1 MAPCEINLIWLYTKL
16 FLCCIIIIGEN
27 MLGKIIAINESIV
40 SVKLDIN
47 VYDYDGL
54 IGKNVV
60 FKDTDTFNIGEVIAI
75 GNGIMQVVLVGEI
88 KNNKFLF
95 GDITKPAFK
104 ASCHLIDDN
113 ILNIILNSDATN
125 TITLGKSYIYPKYD
139 IKLDVGN
146 FFSNHFAILG
156 NSGSG
161 KSYSVAKILQ
171 SIFYQCKTLPFYS
184 NIFLFDAYGEYQRAF
199 SRISEVNPNINYKV
213 YTTDLNSTEFE
224 ILCFP
229 FWLLG
234 VDDLALLMNVNS
246 KEQIPIVEKALKLV
260 SYFARNEEEVINQKN
275 DIIARCLLDVL
286 FSGKSPSMLRNKIV
300 SILTKFNTSHLNL
313 EIKLEKGGW
322 TRSIRQCL
330 FVEQGGEFAD
340 VELVIEYLESLC
352 LNNFELSL
360 PNGEYMYTMK
370 DFSNALEFALLS
382 EGALNNDATFELAN
396 SLKVR
401 FNSLMNSDYARYFD
415 YNGYINREGFIN
427 LLLTCNNSR
436 KAQIVN
442 FNINYVDDR
451 FAKNIVKIYSKL
463 LFDYTVSLNQRTS
476 MPFHIVL
483 EEAHR
488 YVQNDSDV
496 NILGYNIF
504 ERITKEGRKY
514 GLLLG
519 IVSQRPSELSETT
532 ISQCSNFLVFKMFH
546 PKDLQFIKDIISSA
560 DITVTNKIKTLHP
573 GTCIMFGTAFKMPTI
588 AILDKPNPEPL
599 SQSCDINKTW
609 YLNNN

>member
-1 MAPCEINLIWLYTKL
+1 
-16 FLCCIIIIGEN
+16 
-27 MLGKIIAINESIV
+27 MLGKIIAINENVV
-40 SVKLDIN
+40 SVKIEVN
-47 VYDYDGL
+47 VYDFDGL
-54 IGKNVV
+54 IGKNVT
-60 FKDTDTFNIGEVIAI
+60 FKDENITSIGEVTAI
-75 GNGIMQVVLVGEI
+75 GNGIMQAILVGEI
-88 KNNKFLF
+88 KDGKFLY
-95 GDITKPAFK
+95 GDISKPSFK
-104 ASCHLIDDN
+104 AICYLIDNATLD
-113 ILNIILNSDATN
+113 IVLNSDATN
-125 TITLGKSYIYPKYD
+125 TIKLGKSYIYPDYD

-171 SIFYQCKTLPFYS
+171 GIFYQCKTLPFYS

-199 SRISEVNPNINYKV
+199 SRIHEVNENINYKV

-224 ILCFP
+224 ILTYP

-234 VDDLALLMNVNS
+234 VDDLCLLMGVTS
-246 KEQIPIVEKALKLV
+246 REQIPIVEKALKLV
-260 SYFARNEEEVINQKN
+260 SYFSREENEVINQKN

-286 FSGKSPSMLRNKIV
+286 FSGKAPSMIRNKVV
-300 SILTKFNTSHLNL
+300 SILTKFSTSNLNL
-313 EIKLEKGGW
+313 EVKLEKGGW
-322 TRSIRQCL
+322 ARTIRQCL

-352 LNNFELSL
+352 LDNFELSL
-360 PNGEYMYTMK
+360 PNGEFMYSMK
-370 DFSNALEFALLS
+370 DFSTALEFALIS
-382 EGALNNDATFELAN
+382 EGALNSDTAFELGNA
-396 SLKVR
+396 LKVR
-401 FNSLMNSDYARYFD
+401 FNNLMNSDYSRYFD
-415 YNGYINREGFIN
+415 YNGYINREGYIN
-427 LLLTCNNSR
+427 LLLTCNNGR

-451 FAKNIVKIYSKL
+451 FAKNLVKIYSKL
-463 LFDYTVSLNQRTS
+463 LFDYIVSLNQRAT

-496 NILGYNIF
+496 SILGYNIF

-546 PKDLQFIKDIISSA
+546 PRDLQFINDIISSA
-560 DITVTNKIKTLHP
+560 DVTLTNKIKTLHH
-573 GTCIMFGTAFKMPTI
+573 GTSIMFGTAFKLPTI

>member
-1 MAPCEINLIWLYTKL
+1 
-16 FLCCIIIIGEN
+16 
-27 MLGKIIAINESIV
+27 MLGKIIAINENIV
-40 SVKLDIN
+40 SVKLEVN

-54 IGKNVV
+54 IGKNV
-60 FKDTDTFNIGEVIAI
+60 TFRDENITSIGEVTAI
-75 GNGIMQVVLVGEI
+75 GNGIMQAILVGEI
-88 KNNKFLF
+88 RDNKFLY
-95 GDITKPAFK
+95 GDISKPSFK
-104 ASCHLIDDN
+104 AICYLIDN
-113 ILNIILNSDATN
+113 ATLNIVLNSDASN
-125 TITLGKSYIYPKYD
+125 TIKLGKSYIYPDYD

-171 SIFYQCKTLPFYS
+171 SVFYQCKSLPFYS

-199 SRISEVNPNINYKV
+199 SRIHEVNENINYKV

-224 ILCFP
+224 ILTYP

-234 VDDLALLMNVNS
+234 VDDLCLLMGVTS

-260 SYFARNEEEVINQKN
+260 SYFSRKEDEVINQKN

-286 FSGKSPSMLRNKIV
+286 FSGKAPSMIRNKVV
-300 SILTKFNTSHLNL
+300 SILTKFNTANLNL
-313 EIKLEKGGW
+313 EVKLEKGGW
-322 TRSIRQCL
+322 SRTIRQCL

-352 LNNFELSL
+352 LDNFELSL
-360 PNGEYMYTMK
+360 PNGEYMYSMK
-370 DFSNALEFALLS
+370 DFSIALEFALIS
-382 EGALNNDATFELAN
+382 EGALNSDATFELAN
-396 SLKVR
+396 ALKVR
-401 FNSLMNSDYARYFD
+401 FNNLMNSDYSRYFD
-415 YNGYINREGFIN
+415 YNGYVNRQGYIN

-451 FAKNIVKIYSKL
+451 FAKNLVKIYSKL
-463 LFDYTVSLNQRTS
+463 LFDYIVSLNQRAS

-496 NILGYNIF
+496 EILGYNIF

-560 DITVTNKIKTLHP
+560 DVTVTNKIKTLHP
-573 GTCIMFGTAFKMPTI
+573 GTCIMFGTAFKLPTI

-609 YLNNN
+609 YIHNN

>member
-1 MAPCEINLIWLYTKL
+1 
-16 FLCCIIIIGEN
+16 
-27 MLGKIIAINESIV
+27 MLGKIIAINENIV
-40 SVKLDIN
+40 SVKLEVN

-54 IGKNVV
+54 IGKNV
-60 FKDTDTFNIGEVIAI
+60 TFRDENITSIGEVTAI
-75 GNGIMQVVLVGEI
+75 GNGIMQAILVGEI
-88 KNNKFLF
+88 RDNKFLY
-95 GDITKPAFK
+95 GDISKPSFK
-104 ASCHLIDDN
+104 AICYLIDN
-113 ILNIILNSDATN
+113 ATLNIVLNSDASN
-125 TITLGKSYIYPKYD
+125 TIKLGKSYIYPDYD

-171 SIFYQCKTLPFYS
+171 SVFYQCKSLPFYS

-199 SRISEVNPNINYKV
+199 SRIHEVNENINYKV

-224 ILCFP
+224 ILTYP

-234 VDDLALLMNVNS
+234 IDDLCLLMGVTS

-260 SYFARNEEEVINQKN
+260 SYFSRKENEVINQKN

-286 FSGKSPSMLRNKIV
+286 FSGKAPSMIRNKVV
-300 SILTKFNTSHLNL
+300 SILTKFNTANLNL
-313 EIKLEKGGW
+313 EVKLEKGGW
-322 TRSIRQCL
+322 SRTIRQCL

-352 LNNFELSL
+352 LDNFELSL
-360 PNGEYMYTMK
+360 PNGEYMYSMK
-370 DFSNALEFALLS
+370 DFSIALEFALIS
-382 EGALNNDATFELAN
+382 EGALNSDATFELAN
-396 SLKVR
+396 ALKVR
-401 FNSLMNSDYARYFD
+401 FNNLMNSDYSRYFD
-415 YNGYINREGFIN
+415 YNGYVNREGYIN

-451 FAKNIVKIYSKL
+451 FAKNLVKIYSKL
-463 LFDYTVSLNQRTS
+463 LFDYIVSLNQRAS

-496 NILGYNIF
+496 EILGYNIF

-560 DITVTNKIKTLHP
+560 DVTVTNKIKTLHP

-609 YLNNN
+609 YIHS

>member
-1 MAPCEINLIWLYTKL
+1 
-16 FLCCIIIIGEN
+16 

-60 FKDTDTFNIGEVIAI
+60 FKDVTSINIGEVIAI
-75 GNGIMQVVLVGEI
+75 GNGIMQVTLVGEI
-88 KNNKFLF
+88 KDNRFIF
-95 GDITKPAFK
+95 GDISKPSFK
-104 ASCHLIDDN
+104 AECHLIDDS
-113 ILNIILNSDATN
+113 ILNIILNSDAPN
-125 TITLGKSYIYPKYD
+125 TITLGKSYIYPTYD
-139 IKLDVGN
+139 IKLDIGN

-171 SIFYQCKTLPFYS
+171 SVFYQCKTLPFYS

-199 SRISEVNPNINYKV
+199 SRIHEVNDNINYKV

-224 ILCFP
+224 ILSYP

-234 VDDLALLMNVNS
+234 VDDLALLMGVTS
-246 KEQIPIVEKALKLV
+246 KEQLPIIEKALKLV
-260 SYFARNEEEVINQKN
+260 SYFAREEDEVISQKN
-275 DIIARCLLDVL
+275 DIIARCLLDII
-286 FSGKSPSMLRNKIV
+286 FSGKGASMIRNKIV
-300 SILTKFNTSHLNL
+300 SILTKFHTSNLNL
-313 EIKLEKGGW
+313 EVKLEKGGW
-322 TRSIRQCL
+322 TRTIRQCL
-330 FVEQGGEFAD
+330 FVEQGGNFAD

-352 LNNFELSL
+352 LENFELTL
-360 PNGEYMYTMK
+360 PNGDYLYTMK
-370 DFSNALEFALLS
+370 NFSTALEFALVS
-382 EGALNNDATFELAN
+382 EGSLNSDAAFELGNA
-396 SLKVR
+396 LKVR
-401 FNSLMNSDYARYFD
+401 FNNLMNSDYARYFD
-415 YNGYINREGFIN
+415 YNGYINREGYIN
-427 LLLTCNNSR
+427 LLLTTANGR

-463 LFDYTVSLNQRTS
+463 LFDYTVSLNQRSS
-476 MPFHIVL
+476 MPFHLVL

-488 YVQNDSDV
+488 YVQNDTDV

-573 GTCIMFGTAFKMPTI
+573 GTCIMFGTAFKLPTI

-609 YLNNN
+609 YLHNN

>member
-1 MAPCEINLIWLYTKL
+1 
-16 FLCCIIIIGEN
+16 
-27 MLGKIIAINESIV
+27 MLGKIIAINENIV
-40 SVKLDIN
+40 SVKLEIN

-54 IGKNVV
+54 IGKNVT
-60 FKDTDTFNIGEVIAI
+60 FKDENTISIGEVTAI
-75 GNGIMQVVLVGEI
+75 GNGVMQSILVGEI
-88 KNNKFLF
+88 KNNRFLY
-95 GDITKPAFK
+95 GDISKPSFK
-104 ASCHLIDDN
+104 AICYLIDNATLD
-113 ILNIILNSDATN
+113 IVLNSDAPN
-125 TITLGKSYIYPKYD
+125 TIKLGKSYIYPDYD

-171 SIFYQCKTLPFYS
+171 SIFYQCKILPFYS

-199 SRISEVNPNINYKV
+199 SRIHEVNENINYKV

-224 ILCFP
+224 ILTYP

-234 VDDLALLMNVNS
+234 VDDLCLLMGVTT

-260 SYFARNEEEVINQKN
+260 SYFSRSEDEVINQKN

-286 FSGKSPSMLRNKIV
+286 FSGKAPSMIRNKVV
-300 SILTKFNTSHLNL
+300 SILTKFNTSNLNL
-313 EIKLEKGGW
+313 EVKLEKGGW
-322 TRSIRQCL
+322 SRTIRQCL

-352 LNNFELSL
+352 LSNFELSL

-370 DFSNALEFALLS
+370 DFSTALEFALIS
-382 EGALNNDATFELAN
+382 EGALNSDTAYELAN
-396 SLKVR
+396 ALKVS
-401 FNSLMNSDYARYFD
+401 FNNLMNSNYSRYFD
-415 YNGYINREGFIN
+415 YNNYVNREGYIN
-427 LLLTCNNSR
+427 LLLTCNNGR

-463 LFDYTVSLNQRTS
+463 LFDYIVSLNQRAT

-560 DITVTNKIKTLHP
+560 DITLTNKIKTLHP
-573 GTCIMFGTAFKMPTI
+573 GTCIMFGTAFKLPTI

-599 SQSCDINKTW
+599 SQSCDINRTW
-609 YLNNN
+609 YLNNNQ

>member
-1 MAPCEINLIWLYTKL
+1 
-16 FLCCIIIIGEN
+16 

-47 VYDYDGL
+47 VYDFDGL

-60 FKDTDTFNIGEVIAI
+60 FRDNNSINIGEVIAI
-75 GNGIMQVVLVGEI
+75 GNGIMQVTLVGEI
-88 KNNKFLF
+88 KDNKFIF
-95 GDITKPAFK
+95 GDISKPSFK
-104 ASCHLIDDN
+104 AECHLIDDS
-113 ILNIILNSDATN
+113 ILNIILNSDAPN
-125 TITLGKSYIYPKYD
+125 TITLGKSYIYPTYD
-139 IKLDVGN
+139 IKLDIGN

-171 SIFYQCKTLPFYS
+171 SVFYQCKTLPFYS

-199 SRISEVNPNINYKV
+199 SRIHEVNNNINYKV

-224 ILCFP
+224 ILSYP

-234 VDDLALLMNVNS
+234 IDDLALLMGASS
-246 KEQIPIVEKALKLV
+246 KEQLPIIEKALKLV
-260 SYFARNEEEVINQKN
+260 SYFAREEEEVISQKN
-275 DIIARCLLDVL
+275 DIIARCLLDII
-286 FSGKSPSMLRNKIV
+286 FSGKGASMIRNKIV
-300 SILTKFNTSHLNL
+300 SILTKFHTSNLNL
-313 EIKLEKGGW
+313 EVKLEKGGW
-322 TRSIRQCL
+322 TRTIRQCL
-330 FVEQGGEFAD
+330 FVEQGGNFAD

-352 LNNFELSL
+352 LENFELTL
-360 PNGEYMYTMK
+360 PNGDYMYSMK

-382 EGALNNDATFELAN
+382 EGALNSDATYDLAN
-396 SLKVR
+396 ALKVR
-401 FNSLMNSDYARYFD
+401 FNNLMNSDYARYFD
-415 YNGYINREGFIN
+415 YNGYINREGYIN
-427 LLLTCNNSR
+427 LLLMTANGR

-463 LFDYTVSLNQRTS
+463 LFDYTVSLNQRSS
-476 MPFHIVL
+476 MPFHLVL

-573 GTCIMFGTAFKMPTI
+573 GTCIMFGTAFKLPTI

-609 YLNNN
+609 YLHNN

>member
-1 MAPCEINLIWLYTKL
+1 
-16 FLCCIIIIGEN
+16 

-40 SVKLDIN
+40 SVKLEVNI
-47 VYDYDGL
+47 YDFDGL
-54 IGKNVV
+54 ISKNVV
-60 FKDTDTFNIGEVIAI
+60 FRDNSTINIGEVIAI
-75 GNGIMQVVLVGEI
+75 GNGIMQVALIGEI
-88 KNNKFLF
+88 KNNKFMF
-95 GDITKPAFK
+95 GDITKPSFK
-104 ASCHLIDDN
+104 ALCYLIDDDT
-113 ILNIILNSDATN
+113 LNIILNNDAPN
-125 TITLGKSYIYPKYD
+125 TIKLGKSYIYPTYD

-171 SIFYQCKTLPFYS
+171 GIFYQCKTLPFYS

-199 SRISEVNPNINYKV
+199 SRIQEVNPNINYKV
-213 YTTDLNSTEFE
+213 YTTDLNNTEFE
-224 ILCFP
+224 ILSYP

-234 VDDLALLMNVNS
+234 VDDLSLLLGVTS
-246 KEQIPIVEKALKLV
+246 KEQMPVIEKALKLV
-260 SYFARNEEEVINQKN
+260 SYFSRKEEEIINQKN
-275 DIIARCLLDVL
+275 DIIARCILDVL
-286 FSGKSPSMLRNKIV
+286 FSGKAPSQIRNKIV
-300 SILTKFNTSHLNL
+300 SIMTKFHTSNLNL
-313 EIKLEKGGW
+313 EVKLQKGGW
-322 TRSIRQCL
+322 TRTIRQCL
-330 FVEQGGEFAD
+330 FVEQGGQFAD

-352 LNNFELSL
+352 LENFELSM

-370 DFSNALEFALLS
+370 DFANALDFALIS
-382 EGALNNDATFELAN
+382 EGTLNSDSAFEIAN
-396 SLKVR
+396 VLKVR
-401 FNSLMNSDYARYFD
+401 FNNLMNSDYARYFD
-415 YNGYINREGFIN
+415 YNGYVNRENFIN
-427 LLLTCNNSR
+427 LLLTTSSGR

-451 FAKNIVKIYSKL
+451 FAKNLVKIYSKL
-463 LFDYTVSLNQRTS
+463 LFDYIVSLNQRAS

-573 GTCIMFGTAFKMPTI
+573 GTCIMFGTAFKLPTI

-609 YLNNN
+609 YLNNK

>member
-1 MAPCEINLIWLYTKL
+1 
-16 FLCCIIIIGEN
+16 
-27 MLGKIIAINESIV
+27 MLGKIIAINDNIV
-40 SVKLDIN
+40 SVQLQVNI
-47 VYDYDGL
+47 YDYDGL

-60 FKDTDTFNIGEVIAI
+60 FRDNNIVNIGEVIAI
-75 GNGIMQVVLVGEI
+75 GNGIMQVSLVGEI
-88 KNNKFLF
+88 KNNHFLF
-95 GDITKPAFK
+95 GDITKPSFK
-104 ASCHLIDDN
+104 AVCHLIDNN
-113 ILNIILNSDATN
+113 ILDIILNNDAPN
-125 TITLGKSYIYPKYD
+125 AIKLGKSYIYPNYD

-171 SIFYQCKTLPFYS
+171 SIFYQCQMLPFYS
-184 NIFLFDAYGEYQRAF
+184 NIFLFDAYGEYQKAF
-199 SRISEVNPNINYKV
+199 ARIHEVNENINYKV
-213 YTTDLNSTEFE
+213 YTTDLNSTENE
-224 ILCFP
+224 ILSFP

-234 VDDLALLMNVNS
+234 VDDLCLLMNVTS
-246 KEQIPIVEKALKLV
+246 KQQIPVIEKALKLV
-260 SYFARNEEEVINQKN
+260 SYFARKEEEVINQKN

-286 FSGKSPSMLRNKIV
+286 FSGKAPSLIRNKFV
-300 SILTKFNTSHLNL
+300 SILTKFNTTNLNL
-313 EIKLEKGGW
+313 EVKLEKGGW
-322 TRSIRQCL
+322 TRTIRQCL
-330 FVEQGGEFAD
+330 FVEQSGEFSD
-340 VELVIEYLESLC
+340 VEIVIEYLESLC
-352 LNNFELSL
+352 LTNFELSL
-360 PNGEYMYTMK
+360 PNGEYLYTMK
-370 DFSNALEFALLS
+370 DFSIALEFALIS
-382 EGALNNDATFELAN
+382 EGTLNSDTAFELAN
-396 SLKVR
+396 VLKVR
-401 FNSLMNSDYARYFD
+401 FNNLMNSDYAKYFD
-415 YNGYINREGFIN
+415 YDGYINREGYIS
-427 LLLTCNNSR
+427 LLLTCPNGR
-436 KAQIVN
+436 KAQIIN

-463 LFDYTVSLNQRTS
+463 FFDYIVSLNQRAT

-496 NILGYNIF
+496 DILGYNIF

-560 DITVTNKIKTLHP
+560 DITLTNKIKTLHP

-588 AILDKPNPEPL
+588 AILDKLDPEPL

-609 YLNNN
+609 YIHN

>member
-1 MAPCEINLIWLYTKL
+1 
-16 FLCCIIIIGEN
+16 

-40 SVKLDIN
+40 SVKLDVN
-47 VYDYDGL
+47 VYNLDGL

-60 FKDTDTFNIGEVIAI
+60 FKDYNFMNIGEIIAI
-75 GNGIMQVVLVGEI
+75 GNGIMQVALVGEI
-88 KNNKFLF
+88 KDNRFIY
-95 GDITKPAFK
+95 GDITKPSFRALCYL
-104 ASCHLIDDN
+104 ADDS
-113 ILNIILNSDATN
+113 ILNIVLNSTANN
-125 TITLGKSYIYPKYD
+125 TITLGKSYIYSNYD
-139 IKLDVGN
+139 IKLDVSN

-171 SIFYQCKTLPFYS
+171 SIFYQCKILPFYS

-199 SRISEVNPNINYKV
+199 SRIHEVNDNINYKV
-213 YTTDLNSTEFE
+213 YTTDLNSQEFE
-224 ILCFP
+224 ILSYP
-229 FWLLG
+229 FWLLK
-234 VDDLALLMNVNS
+234 VDDLALLMGANS
-246 KEQIPIVEKALKLV
+246 KEQLPVIEKALKLV
-260 SYFARNEEEVINQKN
+260 SYFARREDEVINQKN
-275 DIIARCLLDVL
+275 DIIARCLLDVI
-286 FSGKSPSMLRNKIV
+286 FSGKGASMIRNKIV
-300 SILTKFNTSHLNL
+300 SILTKFHTSNLNL

-322 TRSIRQCL
+322 TRTIRQCL

-340 VELVIEYLESLC
+340 IELVIEYLESLC
-352 LNNFELSL
+352 LSNFELTL
-360 PNGEYMYTMK
+360 PNGEHMYSMR
-370 DFSNALEFALLS
+370 DFSNALEFALIS
-382 EGALNNDATFELAN
+382 EGALNSDSAYELAN

-401 FNSLMNSDYARYFD
+401 FNNLMNSDYARYFD
-415 YNGYINREGFIN
+415 YNYYVDRAGFIN
-427 LLLTCNNSR
+427 SLLTCSNGK
-436 KAQIVN
+436 KAQIIN

-463 LFDYTVSLNQRTS
+463 LFDYSVSLNQRS
-476 MPFHIVL
+476 SIPFHIIL

-488 YVQNDSDV
+488 YVQNDSDTS
-496 NILGYNIF
+496 ILGYNIF

-546 PKDLQFIKDIISSA
+546 PRDLQFIKDIISSA
-560 DITVTNKIKTLHP
+560 DVTVTNKIKTLHP

-588 AILDKPNPEPL
+588 AILDRPNPEPL

-609 YLNNN
+609 YLQTDDKIS

>member
-1 MAPCEINLIWLYTKL
+1 
-16 FLCCIIIIGEN
+16 
-27 MLGKIIAINESIV
+27 MLGKIIAINENVV
-40 SVKLDIN
+40 SVKLEVN
-47 VYDYDGL
+47 VYDFDGL
-54 IGKNVV
+54 IGKNVT
-60 FKDTDTFNIGEVIAI
+60 FKDENITSIGEVTAI
-75 GNGIMQVVLVGEI
+75 GNGIMQAILVGEI
-88 KNNKFLF
+88 KDGKFLY
-95 GDITKPAFK
+95 GDISKPSFK
-104 ASCHLIDDN
+104 AICYLIDNATLD
-113 ILNIILNSDATN
+113 IVLNSDATN
-125 TITLGKSYIYPKYD
+125 TIKLGKSYIYPDYD

-171 SIFYQCKTLPFYS
+171 GIFYQCKTLPFYS

-199 SRISEVNPNINYKV
+199 SRIHEVNENINYKV

-224 ILCFP
+224 ILTYP

-234 VDDLALLMNVNS
+234 VDDLCLLMGVTS
-246 KEQIPIVEKALKLV
+246 REQIPIVEKALKLV
-260 SYFARNEEEVINQKN
+260 SYFSREENEVINQKN

-286 FSGKSPSMLRNKIV
+286 FSGKAPSMIRNKVV
-300 SILTKFNTSHLNL
+300 SILTKFSTSNLNL
-313 EIKLEKGGW
+313 EVKLEKGGW
-322 TRSIRQCL
+322 ARTIRQCL

-352 LNNFELSL
+352 LDNFELSL
-360 PNGEYMYTMK
+360 PNGEYMYSMK
-370 DFSNALEFALLS
+370 DFSTALEFALIS
-382 EGALNNDATFELAN
+382 EGALNSDTAFELGNA
-396 SLKVR
+396 LKVR
-401 FNSLMNSDYARYFD
+401 FNNLMNSDYSRYFD
-415 YNGYINREGFIN
+415 YNGYINREGYIN
-427 LLLTCNNSR
+427 LLLTCNNGR

-451 FAKNIVKIYSKL
+451 FAKNLVKIYSKL
-463 LFDYTVSLNQRTS
+463 LFDYIVSLNQRAT

-488 YVQNDSDV
+488 YVQNDSDAM
-496 NILGYNIF
+496 ILGYNIF

-546 PKDLQFIKDIISSA
+546 PRDLQFIKDIISSA
-560 DITVTNKIKTLHP
+560 DVTLTNKIKTLHP
-573 GTCIMFGTAFKMPTI
+573 GTCIMFGTAFKLPTI

>member
-1 MAPCEINLIWLYTKL
+1 
-16 FLCCIIIIGEN
+16 
-27 MLGKIIAINESIV
+27 MLGKIIAINENVV
-40 SVKLDIN
+40 SVKLEVN
-47 VYDYDGL
+47 VYDFDGL
-54 IGKNVV
+54 IGKNVT
-60 FKDTDTFNIGEVIAI
+60 FKDENITSIGEVTAI
-75 GNGIMQVVLVGEI
+75 GNGIMQAILVGEI
-88 KNNKFLF
+88 KDGKFLY
-95 GDITKPAFK
+95 GDISKPSFK
-104 ASCHLIDDN
+104 AICYLIDNATLD
-113 ILNIILNSDATN
+113 IVLNSDATN
-125 TITLGKSYIYPKYD
+125 TIKLGKSYIYPDYD

-171 SIFYQCKTLPFYS
+171 GIFYQCKTLPFYS

-199 SRISEVNPNINYKV
+199 SRIHEVNENINYKV
-213 YTTDLNSTEFE
+213 YTTDLNSMEFE
-224 ILCFP
+224 ILTYP

-234 VDDLALLMNVNS
+234 VDDLCLLMGVTS

-260 SYFARNEEEVINQKN
+260 SYFSREENEVINQKN

-286 FSGKSPSMLRNKIV
+286 FSGKAPSMIRNKVV
-300 SILTKFNTSHLNL
+300 SILTKFSTSNLNL
-313 EIKLEKGGW
+313 EVKLEKGGW
-322 TRSIRQCL
+322 ARTIRQCL

-352 LNNFELSL
+352 LDNFELSL
-360 PNGEYMYTMK
+360 PNGEFMYSMK
-370 DFSNALEFALLS
+370 DFSTALEFALIS
-382 EGALNNDATFELAN
+382 EGALNSDTAFELGNA
-396 SLKVR
+396 LKVR
-401 FNSLMNSDYARYFD
+401 FNNLMNSDYSRYFD
-415 YNGYINREGFIN
+415 YNGYINREGYIN
-427 LLLTCNNSR
+427 LLLTCNNGR

-451 FAKNIVKIYSKL
+451 FAKNLVKIYSKL
-463 LFDYTVSLNQRTS
+463 LFDYIVSLNQRAT

-496 NILGYNIF
+496 SILGYNIF

-546 PKDLQFIKDIISSA
+546 PRDLQFIKDIISSA
-560 DITVTNKIKTLHP
+560 DVTLTNKIKTLHP
-573 GTCIMFGTAFKMPTI
+573 GTCIMFGTAFKLPTI

>member
-1 MAPCEINLIWLYTKL
+1 
-16 FLCCIIIIGEN
+16 
-27 MLGKIIAINESIV
+27 MLGKIIAINENVV
-40 SVKLDIN
+40 SVKLEVN
-47 VYDYDGL
+47 VYDFDGL
-54 IGKNVV
+54 IGKNVT
-60 FKDTDTFNIGEVIAI
+60 FKDENITSIGEVTAI
-75 GNGIMQVVLVGEI
+75 GNGIMQAILVGEI
-88 KNNKFLF
+88 KDGKFLY
-95 GDITKPAFK
+95 GDISKPSFK
-104 ASCHLIDDN
+104 AICYLIDNATLD
-113 ILNIILNSDATN
+113 IVLNSDATN
-125 TITLGKSYIYPKYD
+125 TIKLGKSYIYPDYD

-171 SIFYQCKTLPFYS
+171 GIFYQCKTLPFYS

-199 SRISEVNPNINYKV
+199 SRIHEVNENINYKV

-224 ILCFP
+224 ILTYP

-234 VDDLALLMNVNS
+234 VDDLCLLMNVTS
-246 KEQIPIVEKALKLV
+246 KEQIPTVEKALKLV
-260 SYFARNEEEVINQKN
+260 SYFSRREEEVISQKN

-286 FSGKSPSMLRNKIV
+286 FSGKAPSLIRNKFV
-300 SILTKFNTSHLNL
+300 SILTKFNTSNLNL
-313 EIKLEKGGW
+313 DIKLEKGGW
-322 TRSIRQCL
+322 TRTIRQCL

-352 LNNFELSL
+352 LDNFELSL
-360 PNGEYMYTMK
+360 PNGEFMYTMK
-370 DFSNALEFALLS
+370 DFSLALEFALLS
-382 EGALNNDATFELAN
+382 EGTMNSDKAFELSN
-396 SLKVR
+396 VLKVR
-401 FNSLMNSDYARYFD
+401 FNALMNSNYARYFD
-415 YNGYINREGFIN
+415 YNGYVNREGYIN
-427 LLLTCNNSR
+427 LLLTCPNGR

-451 FAKNIVKIYSKL
+451 FAKTLVKIYSKL
-463 LFDYTVSLNQRTS
+463 LFDYIVSLNQRAS

-488 YVQNDSDV
+488 YVQNDSDID
-496 NILGYNIF
+496 ILGYNIF

-573 GTCIMFGTAFKMPTI
+573 GSCIMFGTAFKLPTI

-609 YLNNN
+609 YIHNN

>member
-1 MAPCEINLIWLYTKL
+1 
-16 FLCCIIIIGEN
+16 
-27 MLGKIIAINESIV
+27 MLGKIIAINENVV
-40 SVKLDIN
+40 SVKLEVN
-47 VYDYDGL
+47 VYDFDGL
-54 IGKNVV
+54 IGKNVT
-60 FKDTDTFNIGEVIAI
+60 FKDENITSIGEVTAI
-75 GNGIMQVVLVGEI
+75 GNGIMQAILVGEI
-88 KNNKFLF
+88 KDGKFLY
-95 GDITKPAFK
+95 GDISKPSFK
-104 ASCHLIDDN
+104 AICYLIDNATLD
-113 ILNIILNSDATN
+113 IVLNSDATY
-125 TITLGKSYIYPKYD
+125 TIKLGKSYIYPDYD

-171 SIFYQCKTLPFYS
+171 GIFYQCKTLPFYS

-199 SRISEVNPNINYKV
+199 SRIHEVNENINYKV

-224 ILCFP
+224 ILTYP

-234 VDDLALLMNVNS
+234 VDDLCLLMGVTS

-260 SYFARNEEEVINQKN
+260 SYFSREENEVINQKN

-286 FSGKSPSMLRNKIV
+286 FSGKAPSMIRNKVV
-300 SILTKFNTSHLNL
+300 SILTKFSTSNLNL
-313 EIKLEKGGW
+313 EVKLEKGGW
-322 TRSIRQCL
+322 ARTIRQCL

-352 LNNFELSL
+352 LDNFELSL
-360 PNGEYMYTMK
+360 PNGEFMYSMK
-370 DFSNALEFALLS
+370 DFSTALEFALIS
-382 EGALNNDATFELAN
+382 EGALNSDTAFELGNA
-396 SLKVR
+396 LKVR
-401 FNSLMNSDYARYFD
+401 FTNLMNSDYSRYFD
-415 YNGYINREGFIN
+415 YNGYINREGYIN
-427 LLLTCNNSR
+427 LLLTCNNGR

-451 FAKNIVKIYSKL
+451 FAKNLVKIYSKL
-463 LFDYTVSLNQRTS
+463 LFDYIVSLNQRAT

-496 NILGYNIF
+496 SILGYNIF

-546 PKDLQFIKDIISSA
+546 PRDLQFIKDIISSA
-560 DITVTNKIKTLHP
+560 DVTLTNKIKTLHP
-573 GTCIMFGTAFKMPTI
+573 GTCIMFGTAFKLPTI

>member
-1 MAPCEINLIWLYTKL
+1 
-16 FLCCIIIIGEN
+16 
-27 MLGKIIAINESIV
+27 MLGKIIAINENVV
-40 SVKLDIN
+40 SVKLEVN
-47 VYDYDGL
+47 VYDFDGL
-54 IGKNVV
+54 IGKNVT
-60 FKDTDTFNIGEVIAI
+60 FKDENITSIGEVTAI
-75 GNGIMQVVLVGEI
+75 GNGIMQAILVGEI
-88 KNNKFLF
+88 KDGKFLY
-95 GDITKPAFK
+95 GDISKPSFK
-104 ASCHLIDDN
+104 AICYLIDNATLD
-113 ILNIILNSDATN
+113 IVLNSDATN
-125 TITLGKSYIYPKYD
+125 TIKIGKSYIYPDYD

-171 SIFYQCKTLPFYS
+171 SVFYQCRSLPFYS

-199 SRISEVNPNINYKV
+199 SRIHEVNENINYKV

-224 ILCFP
+224 IISYP

-234 VDDLALLMNVNS
+234 VDDLCLLMNVTS
-246 KEQIPIVEKALKLV
+246 KEQIPTVEKALKLV
-260 SYFARNEEEVINQKN
+260 SYFSRREEEVISQKN

-286 FSGKSPSMLRNKIV
+286 FSGKAPSLIRNKFV
-300 SILTKFNTSHLNL
+300 SILTKFNTSNLNL
-313 EIKLEKGGW
+313 DIKLEKGGW
-322 TRSIRQCL
+322 TRTIRQCL

-352 LNNFELSL
+352 LDNFELSL
-360 PNGEYMYTMK
+360 PNGEFMYTMK
-370 DFSNALEFALLS
+370 DFSLALEFALLS
-382 EGALNNDATFELAN
+382 EGTMNSDKAFELSN
-396 SLKVR
+396 VLKVR
-401 FNSLMNSDYARYFD
+401 FNALMNSNYARYFD
-415 YNGYINREGFIN
+415 YNGYVNREGYIN
-427 LLLTCNNSR
+427 LLLTCPNGR

-451 FAKNIVKIYSKL
+451 FAKTLVKIYSKL
-463 LFDYTVSLNQRTS
+463 LFDYIVSLNQRAS

-488 YVQNDSDV
+488 YVQNDSDID
-496 NILGYNIF
+496 ILGYNIF

-573 GTCIMFGTAFKMPTI
+573 GSCIMFGTAFKLPTI

-609 YLNNN
+609 YIHNN

>member
-1 MAPCEINLIWLYTKL
+1 M
-16 FLCCIIIIGEN
+16 
-27 MLGKIIAINESIV
+27 
-40 SVKLDIN
+40 
-47 VYDYDGL
+47 
-54 IGKNVV
+54 
-60 FKDTDTFNIGEVIAI
+60 
-75 GNGIMQVVLVGEI
+75 
-88 KNNKFLF
+88 
-95 GDITKPAFK
+95 
-104 ASCHLIDDN
+104 
-113 ILNIILNSDATN
+113 
-125 TITLGKSYIYPKYD
+125 
-139 IKLDVGN
+139 
-146 FFSNHFAILG
+146 G

-171 SIFYQCKTLPFYS
+171 SVFYQCRSLPFYS

-199 SRISEVNPNINYKV
+199 SRIHEVNENINYKV

-224 ILCFP
+224 IISYP

-234 VDDLALLMNVNS
+234 VDDLCLLMNVTS
-246 KEQIPIVEKALKLV
+246 KEQIPTVEKALKLV
-260 SYFARNEEEVINQKN
+260 SYFSRREEEVISQKN

-286 FSGKSPSMLRNKIV
+286 FSGKAPSLIRNKFV
-300 SILTKFNTSHLNL
+300 SILTKFNTSNLNL
-313 EIKLEKGGW
+313 DIKLEKGGW
-322 TRSIRQCL
+322 TRTIRQCL

-352 LNNFELSL
+352 LDNFELSL
-360 PNGEYMYTMK
+360 PNGEFMYTMK
-370 DFSNALEFALLS
+370 DFSLALEFALLS
-382 EGALNNDATFELAN
+382 EGTMNSDKAFELSN
-396 SLKVR
+396 VLKVR
-401 FNSLMNSDYARYFD
+401 FNALMNSNYARYFD
-415 YNGYINREGFIN
+415 YNGYVNRDGYIN
-427 LLLTCNNSR
+427 LLLTCPNGR

-451 FAKNIVKIYSKL
+451 FAKTLVKIYSKL
-463 LFDYTVSLNQRTS
+463 LFDYIVSLNQRAS

-488 YVQNDSDV
+488 YVQNDSDID
-496 NILGYNIF
+496 ILGYNIF

-573 GTCIMFGTAFKMPTI
+573 GSCIMFGTAFKLPTI

-609 YLNNN
+609 YIHNN

>member
-1 MAPCEINLIWLYTKL
+1 
-16 FLCCIIIIGEN
+16 
-27 MLGKIIAINESIV
+27 MLGKIVGITDNIV
-40 SVKLDIN
+40 SVNLDVNI
-47 VYDYDGL
+47 YDYNNL
-54 IGKNVV
+54 ISKNVV
-60 FKDTDTFNIGEVIAI
+60 FKEDNVINIGEVIGI
-75 GNGIMQVVLVGEI
+75 DSGIMTIALVGEI
-88 KNNKFLF
+88 RDGKFF
-95 GDITKPAFK
+95 YGDITKPSFK
-104 ASCHLIDDN
+104 AGCYLIDDS
-113 ILNIILNSDATN
+113 ILNIILNSDADN
-125 TITLGKSYIYPKYD
+125 TIKLGKSYIYPNYD
-139 IKLDVGN
+139 IKLDIGN

-171 SIFYQCKTLPFYS
+171 SVFYQCRSLPFYS

-199 SRISEVNPNINYKV
+199 SRIHEVNENINYKV

-224 ILCFP
+224 IISYP

-234 VDDLALLMNVNS
+234 VDDLCLLMGVTS

-260 SYFARNEEEVINQKN
+260 SYFSRREEEVIDKKN

-286 FSGKSPSMLRNKIV
+286 FSGKAPSLIRNKFI
-300 SILTKFNTSHLNL
+300 SILTKFNTSNL
-313 EIKLEKGGW
+313 SLDIKLEKGGW
-322 TRSIRQCL
+322 ARTIRQCL

-360 PNGEYMYTMK
+360 PNGEYMYSME
-370 DFSNALEFALLS
+370 DFSLALEFTLLS
-382 EGALNNDATFELAN
+382 EGTMSSDKAFELSN
-396 SLKVR
+396 VLKVR
-401 FNSLMNSDYARYFD
+401 FNALMNSSYARYFD
-415 YNGYINREGFIN
+415 YNGYVNREGYIN
-427 LLLTCNNSR
+427 LLLTCSNGR

-451 FAKNIVKIYSKL
+451 FAKNLVKIYSKL
-463 LFDYTVSLNQRTS
+463 LFDYIVSLNQRAS

-496 NILGYNIF
+496 DILGYNIF

-532 ISQCSNFLVFKMFH
+532 ISQCNNFLVFKMFH

-573 GTCIMFGTAFKMPTI
+573 GTCILFGTAFKLPTI

-599 SQSCDINKTW
+599 SQSCDINRTW
-609 YLNNN
+609 YIHNN

>member
-1 MAPCEINLIWLYTKL
+1 
-16 FLCCIIIIGEN
+16 
-27 MLGKIIAINESIV
+27 MLGKIIAINENVV
-40 SVKLDIN
+40 SVKLEVN
-47 VYDYDGL
+47 VYDFDGL
-54 IGKNVV
+54 IGKNVT
-60 FKDTDTFNIGEVIAI
+60 FKDENITSIGEVTAI
-75 GNGIMQVVLVGEI
+75 GNGIMQAILVGEI
-88 KNNKFLF
+88 KDGKFLY
-95 GDITKPAFK
+95 GDISKPSFK
-104 ASCHLIDDN
+104 AICYLIDNATLD
-113 ILNIILNSDATN
+113 IVLNSDATN
-125 TITLGKSYIYPKYD
+125 TIKIGKSYIYPDYD

-171 SIFYQCKTLPFYS
+171 GIFYQCKTLPFYS

-199 SRISEVNPNINYKV
+199 SRIHEVNENINYKV

-224 ILCFP
+224 ILTYP

-234 VDDLALLMNVNS
+234 VDDLCLLMGVTS
-246 KEQIPIVEKALKLV
+246 REQIPIVEKALKLV
-260 SYFARNEEEVINQKN
+260 SYFSREENEVINQKN

-286 FSGKSPSMLRNKIV
+286 FSGKAPSMIRNKVV
-300 SILTKFNTSHLNL
+300 SILTKFSTSNLNL
-313 EIKLEKGGW
+313 EVKLEKGGW
-322 TRSIRQCL
+322 VRTIRQCL

-352 LNNFELSL
+352 LDNFELSL
-360 PNGEYMYTMK
+360 PNGEYMYSMK
-370 DFSNALEFALLS
+370 DFSTALEFALIS
-382 EGALNNDATFELAN
+382 EGALNSDTAFELGNA
-396 SLKVR
+396 LKVR
-401 FNSLMNSDYARYFD
+401 FNNLMNSDYSRYFD
-415 YNGYINREGFIN
+415 YNGYINREGYIN
-427 LLLTCNNSR
+427 LLLTCNNGR

-451 FAKNIVKIYSKL
+451 FAKNLVKIYSKL
-463 LFDYTVSLNQRTS
+463 LFDYIVSLNQRAT

-496 NILGYNIF
+496 MILGYNIF

-546 PKDLQFIKDIISSA
+546 PRDLQFIKDIISSA
-560 DITVTNKIKTLHP
+560 DVTLTNKIKTLHP
-573 GTCIMFGTAFKMPTI
+573 GTCIMFGTAFKLPTI

>member
-1 MAPCEINLIWLYTKL
+1 
-16 FLCCIIIIGEN
+16 
-27 MLGKIIAINESIV
+27 MLGKIIGITDSIV
-40 SVKLDIN
+40 SVHLDIN
-47 VYDYDGL
+47 IYDYDNL
-54 IGKNVV
+54 ISKNVV
-60 FKDTDTFNIGEVIAI
+60 FRDNNIISVGEVIGI
-75 GNGIMQVVLVGEI
+75 DNGIMNAALVGEI
-88 KNNKFLF
+88 KDNKFLY
-95 GDITKPAFK
+95 GDISKPSFK
-104 ASCHLIDDN
+104 ASCYLIDDS
-113 ILNIILNSDATN
+113 ILNIILNSDAEN
-125 TITLGKSYIYPKYD
+125 TITLGKSYVYPNYD
-139 IKLDVGN
+139 IKLDIGN

-171 SIFYQCKTLPFYS
+171 SVFYQCRSLPFYS

-199 SRISEVNPNINYKV
+199 SRIHEVNENINYKV

-224 ILCFP
+224 IISYP

-234 VDDLALLMNVNS
+234 VDDLCLLMNVTS

-260 SYFARNEEEVINQKN
+260 SYFSRREEEVISQKN

-286 FSGKSPSMLRNKIV
+286 FSGKAPSLIRNKFV
-300 SILTKFNTSHLNL
+300 SILTKFNTSNLNL
-313 EIKLEKGGW
+313 DIKLEKGGW
-322 TRSIRQCL
+322 TRTIRQCL

-352 LNNFELSL
+352 LDNFELSL
-360 PNGEYMYTMK
+360 PNGEFMYTMK
-370 DFSNALEFALLS
+370 DFSLALEFALLS
-382 EGALNNDATFELAN
+382 EGTMNSDKAFELSN
-396 SLKVR
+396 VLKVR
-401 FNSLMNSDYARYFD
+401 FNALMNSNYARYFD
-415 YNGYINREGFIN
+415 YNGYVNREGYIN
-427 LLLTCNNSR
+427 LLLTCPNGR

-451 FAKNIVKIYSKL
+451 FAKTLVKIYSKL
-463 LFDYTVSLNQRTS
+463 LFDYIVSLNQRAS

-488 YVQNDSDV
+488 YVQNDSDID
-496 NILGYNIF
+496 ILGYNIF

-573 GTCIMFGTAFKMPTI
+573 GSCIMFGTAFKLPTI

-599 SQSCDINKTW
+599 SQSCDINRTW
-609 YLNNN
+609 YIHNN

>member
-1 MAPCEINLIWLYTKL
+1 
-16 FLCCIIIIGEN
+16 

-40 SVKLDIN
+40 SVKLDVNI
-47 VYDYDGL
+47 YDYDGL
-54 IGKNVV
+54 ISKNVV
-60 FKDTDTFNIGEVIAI
+60 FKDTETINIGEVIAI
-75 GNGIMQVVLVGEI
+75 GNGIMQVTLVGEI
-88 KNNKFLF
+88 KNNKFMF
-95 GDITKPAFK
+95 GDITKPSFK
-104 ASCHLIDDN
+104 ALCYLIDDSV
-113 ILNIILNSDATN
+113 LNIILNNDAPN
-125 TITLGKSYIYPKYD
+125 TIKLGKSYIYPKYD

-171 SIFYQCKTLPFYS
+171 SIFYQCTTLPFYS

-199 SRISEVNPNINYKV
+199 SRIHEVNDNINYKV

-224 ILCFP
+224 ILSYP

-234 VDDLALLMNVNS
+234 IDDLALIMNITS
-246 KEQIPIVEKALKLV
+246 KEQLPVIEKALKLV
-260 SYFARNEEEVINQKN
+260 SYFAREESEVINQKN
-275 DIIARCLLDVL
+275 DIIARCILDVL
-286 FSGKSPSMLRNKIV
+286 FSGKSPSLIRNKIV
-300 SILTKFNTSHLNL
+300 SILTKFNTTSINL
-313 EIKLEKGGW
+313 EVKLEKGGW
-322 TRSIRQCL
+322 TRTIRQCL

-352 LNNFELSL
+352 LSNFELSL

-370 DFSNALEFALLS
+370 DFSNALEFALIS
-382 EGALNNDATFELAN
+382 EGTLNSDTAFELAN
-396 SLKVR
+396 VLKVR
-401 FNSLMNSDYARYFD
+401 FNNLMNSDYAKYFD
-415 YNGYINREGFIN
+415 YNGYVNREGYIN
-427 LLLTCNNSR
+427 LLLTCPNGR

-451 FAKNIVKIYSKL
+451 FAKNLVKIYSKL
-463 LFDYTVSLNQRTS
+463 LFDYIVSLNQRAS

-496 NILGYNIF
+496 QILGYNIF

-599 SQSCDINKTW
+599 SQNCDINKTW
-609 YLNNN
+609 YLNNGNNS